1 MQKKAKRNT
10 HHASAG
16 LSARLHFGRG
26 DDRSFHDN
34 LNTQAIKR
42 SCSTSNAEMRATS
55 VGATVGTQ
63 VLVMRAPLAQR
74 PGAET
79 GGTCMQQQKR
89 KS

>member
-79 GGTCMQQQKR
+79 GGTCMQQQRR